1 MAALNRK
8 RGVNTAANFWK
19 SVSRMLNVGI
29 VGIGFMGWIHYL
41 AYQQVRGVRVAAICT
56 RDRKKLAGDWR
67 GIKGNFGPPGEKV
80 DLSGVKT
87 YDKFDAMLAD
97 PGLDVIDICLPAKL
111 HCESAVAA
119 FQAGK
124 HVFCEKPITLVP
136 GDAKKMLRAATVA
149 KRQLLIGHVLPFLP
163 EYAYLLAAVH
173 HGKYGNLLGGH
184 FRRVIADP
192 KWLPDYYN
200 PDATGGPLVD
210 LHIHDAHFIR
220 LLFGQPRAV
229 FSRGRMHGGSSKS
242 PVVEYVETQ
251 FIYDDPTQVVSA
263 AGGVIQQQG
272 RAFQQAFEIHFE
284 KATLAYDFAVL
295 DGQPHVAMPLT
306 VLDGSGK
313 VRQPQLGSS
322 DPTAGFVA
330 EVQEMVRSIGRGEPS
345 PILSGQLAADALRI
359 CHMET
364 ESVQA
369 GKLIRV

>member
-8 RGVNTAANFWK
+8 RGVKTAANFWK
-19 SVSRMLNVGI
+19 SVSPMLNVGI

-67 GIKGNFGPPGEKV
+67 GIKGNFGPPGAKV

-87 YDKFDAMLAD
+87 YDNFDAMLAD
-97 PGLDVIDICLPAKL
+97 PELDVIDICLPAKL
-111 HCESAVAA
+111 HCDSAVAA

-124 HVFCEKPITLVP
+124 HVFCEKPIALAP
-136 GDAKKMLRAATVA
+136 GDAKKMLRAAAVA

-163 EYAYLLAAVH
+163 EYAYVLAAVH
-173 HGKYGNLLGGH
+173 RGKYGKLLGGH

-192 KWLPDYYN
+192 KWIPDYYN

-229 FSRGRMHGGSSKS
+229 FSRGRMHGANSKS
-242 PVVEYVETQ
+242 PTVEYVETQ
-251 FIYDDPTQVVSA
+251 FISDDPTQVVSA
-263 AGGVIQQQG
+263 AGGVIEQQG

-295 DGQPHVAMPLT
+295 DGQPHVAMPLS
-306 VLDGSGK
+306 VLEGSGK
-313 VRQPQLGSS
+313 VRQPRLGSS

-330 EVQEMVRSIGRGEPS
+330 EVQEMVRSIDRGEPS

-364 ESVQA
+364 KSVRT
-369 GKLIRV
+369 GKLVRV